1 MIRQSGEAAD
11 PRLEIVTLQT
21 GSINELGG
29 RVGYCPQLS
38 PDNRTIAIGN
48 TSGRLELLDARS
60 GETLLRGGLV
70 GEVCAAV
77 GWSPDGRLLVNDDGS
92 TVIDAHGRPVTQL
105 RHRLAVNSGMS
116 WSPDGRSILLYSRD
130 TGRYSIR
137 DVANGSESFLQLP
150 PGALR
155 PLGWAGDRVVWLA
168 GRAGDQSL
176 ISTDVTGTDPRPWMR
191 VDAGDRPI
199 ETVQWSRDL
208 SGRPSDER

>member
-1 MIRQSGEAAD
+1 MPSGD
-11 PRLEIVTLQT
+11 
-21 GSINELGG
+21 
-29 RVGYCPQLS
+29 
-38 PDNRTIAIGN
+38 
-48 TSGRLELLDARS
+48 TSDRLELLDARS
-60 GETLLRGGLV
+60 GETLLRGGLA

-77 GWSPDGRLLVNDDGS
+77 GWSPDGRLLVVPGPNVLGTDPHPELVNDDGS

-137 DVANGSESFLQLP
+137 DVTNGSESFLPPP

-168 GRAGDQSL
+168 GRPGDQSL